1 MLEAEITH
9 LTNCFGVTRTASRAD
24 PCPPE
29 KTRRK
34 LLRGLAAFLKE
45 NEPKVLAAISKDYG
59 YRSAKETQ
67 LIEIYPALA
76 EIEHALHEVGR
87 WMRPERR
94 DADWRVYPGARNE
107 VLPQP
112 LGVVGIV
119 VPWNYP
125 LFLSFGPLVAA
136 LSAGNRALVKMS
148 PNSRNFA
155 ELLIAE
161 LPRYVPEE
169 HVRFFADPEGLGR
182 HFTALPFDHLIFT
195 GSGATGSAVMA
206 AAARNLCG
214 VTLELGGKSPALV
227 LPDFDLRTATE
238 RIMFGKLINSGQTC
252 VGVDYAL
259 IPAGGEELFEA
270 RAKEVVA
277 SRYGTLDSPDWTSII
292 DAPSF
297 QRLVGSLDEA
307 AKAGA
312 KVVNLLSGP
321 AWNEPER
328 RLAPHLVVNPPEHCA
343 LSQRETFGPIL
354 VLRTYSSVDS
364 AVAYIRE
371 RPRPLAFYPFTN
383 DRRRLARLL
392 EQVISGGV
400 TVNHT
405 IFHVAQAD
413 LPFGGVGASGI
424 GCYHGREGFLT
435 CSKLRPIFRQ
445 SGWLDPSPV
454 LSPPY
459 GRVFKW
465 TYAYLRMITRT

>member
-1 MLEAEITH
+1 MLEAEISH
-9 LTNCFGVTRTASRAD
+9 LRNCFEIARSASRSD
-24 PCPPE
+24 PVPPL
-29 KTRRK
+29 KTRRA
-34 LLRGLAAFLKE
+34 LLRGLAAFLKD
-45 NEPKVLAAISKDYG
+45 NESDVLAAICKDYG
-59 YRSAKETQ
+59 YRSTKETQ

-76 EIEHALHEVGR
+76 EIEHALKGVGS
-87 WMRPERR
+87 WMRPTRR
-94 DADWRVYPGARNE
+94 DSDWRVYPLARNE

-112 LGVVGIV
+112 LGVIGIV

-136 LSAGNRALVKMS
+136 LAAGNRALVKMS
-148 PNSRNFA
+148 TNSRNFA
-155 ELLIAE
+155 DLLAAR
-161 LPRYVPEE
+161 LPGYVPEE
-169 HVRFFADPEGLGR
+169 QVRFLPDPGGLGR

-206 AAARNLCG
+206 AAAGNLCG

-259 IPAGGEELFEA
+259 VPEGGEEVFEERA
-270 RAKEVVA
+270 RELVMA
-277 SRYGTLDSPDWTSII
+277 RYGTLGSPDWTSII

-297 QRLVGSLDEA
+297 QRLTASLDEA
-307 AKAGA
+307 ARAGA
-312 KVVNLLSGP
+312 KVVNLLPGP
-321 AWNEPER
+321 AWNEAER
-328 RLAPHLVVNPPEHCA
+328 RLAPHLVVNPPDHCA

-354 VLRTYSSVDS
+354 VLRTYPSVES
-364 AVAYIRE
+364 AVTYIKE

-383 DRRRLARLL
+383 DRRRLAWLL
-392 EQVISGGV
+392 KHVISGGV

-424 GCYHGREGFLT
+424 GCYHGHDGFLT
-435 CSKLRPIFRQ
+435 CSKLRPIFFQ
-445 SGWLDPSPV
+445 SRWLDVGPV

-459 GRVFKW
+459 GRLFKW
-465 TYAYLRMITRT
+465 VYAYLRLITRT